1 MKNYRQM
8 AQTLNSCLRVNMWKA
23 LFSFLMMSV
32 LESLF
37 MTSFSFF
44 AMLIISSRENS
55 IAVFVISLI
64 FLFVG
69 FVFVMILQYGYQ
81 VLLLRMLRNE
91 YVTLGFLFNGF
102 RERKRIA
109 KASALYSLGFILAF
123 IFCQIVVLV
132 LKIRNPD
139 FFTGLSLPELAGRIF
154 AIYMIFVLV
163 LLVPFSFVWVCLAD
177 NPNEKVLRCF
187 KKSFVLMKGRCFRFC
202 GFVIY
207 AGGFWLAA
215 AAVIYALSLF
225 LPKNLSGA
233 ASFLASIFEFA
244 YFIAA
249 YTAFVRMCMAVP
261 LFYLN
266 VTGSL
271 VEIEN
276 AGKLPAPADCLPEP
290 ISSEVPADAENIEK
304 IATSAETAASAE
316 DADSAENGSE
326 GD

>member
-37 MTSFSFF
+37 MTSFSFL

-109 KASALYSLGFILAF
+109 KASA
-123 IFCQIVVLV
+123 
-132 LKIRNPD
+132 
-139 FFTGLSLPELAGRIF
+139 
-154 AIYMIFVLV
+154 
-163 LLVPFSFVWVCLAD
+163 
-177 NPNEKVLRCF
+177 
-187 KKSFVLMKGRCFRFC
+187 
-202 GFVIY
+202 
-207 AGGFWLAA
+207 
-215 AAVIYALSLF
+215 
-225 LPKNLSGA
+225 
-233 ASFLASIFEFA
+233 
-244 YFIAA
+244 
-249 YTAFVRMCMAVP
+249 
-261 LFYLN
+261 
-266 VTGSL
+266 
-271 VEIEN
+271 
-276 AGKLPAPADCLPEP
+276 
-290 ISSEVPADAENIEK
+290 
-304 IATSAETAASAE
+304 
-316 DADSAENGSE
+316 
-326 GD
+326 